1 MRRLA
6 TILALL
12 ASPIRAETAQIS
24 LVFGADRLSASGED
38 IRSLR
43 RIDEKGLGSALVIQ
57 LATGFDS
64 QMRAFTTAHVGE
76 TGALLVCGETVVQPH
91 IHAPI
96 PEATF
101 VISDTDPAR
110 IDRLQALLSAPG
122 CDPVPGS

>member
-6 TILALL
+6 LILPLL
-12 ASPIRAETAQIS
+12 ANPVQADTSQIS
-24 LVFGADRLSASGED
+24 LVFGSDRLSASGED

-57 LATGFDS
+57 LAPAFDA
-64 QMRAFTTAHVGE
+64 QMVAFTSAHVGE
-76 TGALLVCGETVVQPH
+76 TGALLVCGETVVEPH

-101 VISDTDPAR
+101 IISDTDPAR
-110 IDRLQALLSAPG
+110 IDRLEILLSAPA

>member
-6 TILALL
+6 LILPLL
-12 ASPIRAETAQIS
+12 ASPVQADTSQIS
-24 LVFGADRLSASGED
+24 LVFGSDRLSASGED

-57 LATGFDS
+57 LAPAFDA
-64 QMRAFTTAHVGE
+64 QMVAFTSAHVGE
-76 TGALLVCGETVVQPH
+76 TGALLVCGETVVEPH

-101 VISDTDPAR
+101 IISDTDPAR
-110 IDRLQALLSAPG
+110 IDRLEILLSAPA